1 MRKYPTDP
9 FGRRG
14 GLLLQPDKENLMSK
28 TIKVALAGA
37 GAFGIKHLD
46 GIKNIDGVEVV
57 SLISRDLAKTQ
68 EVADKYGIQHVTTD
82 LADSLALPEVD
93 AVILCTPTQMHASQA
108 IACMK
113 AGKHVQVEIPMCD
126 ILKEGEE
133 VLKVQKETGLVAM
146 VGHTRR
152 FNPSHQW
159 VHKKITAGEFNIQQ
173 MDVQTYFF
181 RRTNMNALGQP
192 RSWTDHLLWHHAA
205 HTVDLFAYQCGSPIV
220 QANAI
225 QGPIHPTLGI
235 AMDMSIQLK
244 AANGAICTLSLSFN
258 NDGPLGTFFRYIG
271 DTATYIARYDDLVNG
286 KEEKIDVSKV
296 DVSMNG
302 IELQDREFF
311 AAIREGREPNSSVA
325 QVLPCYQVLH
335 QLEQQLN
342 A

>member
-1 MRKYPTDP
+1 
-9 FGRRG
+9 
-14 GLLLQPDKENLMSK
+14 MSK
-28 TIKVALAGA
+28 IIKVALAGA

-46 GIKNIDGVEVV
+46 AIQLIDGVEVV
-57 SLISRDLAKTQ
+57 SLVSRELEKTR
-68 EVADKYGIQHVTTD
+68 ETAAKYGIGHVTTD
-82 LADSLALPEVD
+82 LAESLALKDVD
-93 AVILCTPTQMHASQA
+93 AVILCTPTQMHAEQTL
-108 IACMK
+108 ACLN
-113 AGKHVQVEIPMCD
+113 AGKHVQVEIPLAAT
-126 ILKEGEE
+126 LKGADA
-133 VLKVQKETGLVAM
+133 VAALQKKTGLVAM

-152 FNPSHQW
+152 FNPSHQF
-159 VHKKITAGEFNIQQ
+159 VHNKIAAGEFNLQQ

-205 HTVDLFAYQCGSPIV
+205 HTVDLFAYQTGGEIV

-244 AANGAICTLSLSFN
+244 SSTGAICTLSLSFN

-271 DTATYIARYDDLVNG
+271 DSATYIARYDDLFNG
-286 KEEKIDVSKV
+286 KDEKIDVSKV
-296 DVSMNG
+296 AVSLNG

-325 QVLPCYQVLH
+325 KVLPSYRVLDTLDK
-335 QLEQQLN
+335 QL
-342 A
+342 AD

>member
-1 MRKYPTDP
+1 
-9 FGRRG
+9 
-14 GLLLQPDKENLMSK
+14 MSK
-28 TIKVALAGA
+28 NIRVALAGA

-46 GIKNIDGVEVV
+46 AIKLIAGVEVT
-57 SLISRDLAKTQ
+57 SLISRDIDKTK
-68 EVADKYGIQHVTTD
+68 EVAAKYGIGHCTTE
-82 LADSLALPEVD
+82 LADSLARADVD

-113 AGKHVQVEIPMCD
+113 AGKHVQAEIPLAD
-126 ILKEGEE
+126 SLRDAYA
-133 VLKVQKETGLVAM
+133 VVDLQKQTGLVAM
-146 VGHTRR
+146 CGHTRR

-159 VHKKITAGEFNIQQ
+159 VHRKIAQGEFNIQQ

-181 RRTNMNALGQP
+181 RRTNMNALGQA

-205 HTVDLFAYQCGSPIV
+205 HTVDLFAYQARSPIV
-220 QANAI
+220 KANAVE
-225 QGPIHPTLGI
+225 GPIHPNLGI

-244 AANGAICTLSLSFN
+244 AASGAICTLSLSFN

-271 DTATYIARYDDLVNG
+271 DSGTYIARYDDLVNG
-286 KEEKIDVSKV
+286 KDEKIDVSKV

-311 AAIREGREPNSSVA
+311 AAIREGREPNASAA
-325 QVLPCYQVLH
+325 QVLPCYEVLH
-335 QLEQQLN
+335 DLERQLAQ

>member
-1 MRKYPTDP
+1 
-9 FGRRG
+9 
-14 GLLLQPDKENLMSK
+14 MSQ

-57 SLISRDLAKTQ
+57 SLIGRELEKTK
-68 EVADKYGIQHVTTD
+68 EVAAKYGIAHVTTD
-82 LADSLALPEVD
+82 LAASLALPEVD
-93 AVILCTPTQMHASQA
+93 AVILCTPTQMHASQS
-108 IACMK
+108 IACLK
-113 AGKHVQVEIPMCD
+113 AGKHVQVEIPLSD
-126 ILKEGEE
+126 NWKDAE
-133 VLKVQKETGLVAM
+133 VVVRLTEETGKVAM
-146 VGHTRR
+146 CGHTRR

-159 VHKKITAGEFNIQQ
+159 VNHQIKAGKFNIQQ

-181 RRTNMNALGQP
+181 RRTNMNALGQA

-205 HTVDLFAYQCGSPIV
+205 HTVDLFAYQAGSPIV
-220 QANAI
+220 KANAV

-258 NDGPLGTFFRYIG
+258 NDGPLGTYFRYIG
-271 DTATYIARYDDLVNG
+271 DTGTYLARYDDLYTG
-286 KEEKIDVSKV
+286 KEEQIDVSKV

-311 AAIREGREPNSSVA
+311 SAIKEGREPNSSVA
-325 QVLPCYQVLH
+325 QVLPCYKVLH
-335 QLEQQLN
+335 NLEQQLTS
-342 A
+342 

>member
-1 MRKYPTDP
+1 
-9 FGRRG
+9 
-14 GLLLQPDKENLMSK
+14 MSK

-46 GIKNIDGVEVV
+46 GIRNIDGVEVV
-57 SLISRDLAKTQ
+57 SLISRDLDKTR
-68 EVADKYGIQHVTTD
+68 EVAAKYGIGHVSTELED
-82 LADSLALPEVD
+82 ALALPEVD
-93 AVILCTPTQMHASQA
+93 AVILCTPTQMHADQA
-108 IACMK
+108 LACLK
-113 AGKHVQVEIPMCD
+113 AGKHVQVEIPLCD
-126 ILKEGEE
+126 ILAEGEE
-133 VLKVQKETGLVAM
+133 VVRVANETGLVAM
-146 VGHTRR
+146 CGHTRR

-159 VHKKITAGEFNIQQ
+159 VHKKIEAGEFNIQQ

-220 QANAI
+220 KAHAI

-271 DTATYIARYDDLVNG
+271 DTGTYIARYDDLFTG
-286 KEEKIDVSKV
+286 KDEKIDVSKV

-311 AAIREGREPNSSVA
+311 AAIKEGRQPNSSVA
-325 QVLPCYQVLH
+325 SVLPCYQVLH
-335 QLEQQLN
+335 QLEQQL

>member
-1 MRKYPTDP
+1 M
-9 FGRRG
+9 
-14 GLLLQPDKENLMSK
+14 

-37 GAFGIKHLD
+37 GAFGLKHLD
-46 GIKNIDGVEVV
+46 AMKLIPDVEVA

-68 EVADKYGIQHVTTD
+68 EVASKYGIPHVTTK
-82 LADSLALPEVD
+82 LEDSLAIAEVD
-93 AVILCTPTQMHASQA
+93 AVILVTPTQMHASQTL
-108 IACMK
+108 ACLE
-113 AGKHVQVEIPMCD
+113 AGKHVQVEIPLCD
-126 ILKEGEE
+126 ALKDGQA
-133 VLKVQKETGLVAM
+133 VVQRAKETGKVAM
-146 VGHTRR
+146 CGHTRR

-159 VHKKITAGEFNIQQ
+159 VRQRIVKDEFHIQQ

-205 HTVDLFAYQCGSPIV
+205 HTVDLFAYQAKSPIV
-220 QANAI
+220 QANAL

-258 NDGPLGTFFRYIG
+258 NEGPLGTFFRYIG
-271 DTATYIARYDDLVNG
+271 DTGTYIARYDDLFNG
-286 KEEKIDVSKV
+286 KEEKIDVSQV

-311 AAIREGREPNSSVA
+311 AAIREGREPNASVA
-325 QVLPCYQVLH
+325 QVLPCYEVLH
-335 QLEQQLN
+335 RLEQQL
-342 A
+342 AAA